1 MLAVFLFASAAAAA
15 QNQATAT
22 GTAGAVTELPFGG
35 TLRYDL
41 HLSQTFQFGSGQ
53 NGQES
58 SYISGDASYSNT
70 AKLLPFSM
78 QYGGGYGRNWNVS
91 NSGGNV
97 FQHLSLSQGLVWRKW
112 SLTASDNVSETF
124 QTSTTGFTGVP
135 GTGEP
140 VGTTGS
146 TTTPDQTLLVLDTR
160 TVSNSTMLGFSDRLN
175 SKYSIN
181 LDGSESEMRLIDN
194 NGLNSN
200 SLAASGGITRR
211 LGGRSSLSSQYSYS
225 RYSYGGSSFSAQTSS
240 LTAGFARMWSR
251 RLSTSVNVGPLWV
264 SSSGTAPTV
273 NASTSGTPANGASVP
288 SSTMLSLT
296 ATVSYQLRRGTA
308 GANYFHG
315 MTGGSGYM
323 LGSKVDSLGTNYS
336 RPFGR
341 NLTVGA
347 TGSYL
352 RTTSLEEILVPLAD
366 GNWFVYAPA
375 TIDGVTNAKFG
386 GVQATRQLGRRLS
399 LFANYTA
406 IAQSS
411 SLQIAKTGYSANLLQ
426 GVNQVFG
433 FGIGYTPRE
442 MHFKK

>member
-1 MLAVFLFASAAAAA
+1 MLAIFLFASAAAAA
-15 QNQATAT
+15 QDQATAT
-22 GTAGAVTELPFGG
+22 GSTGAATELPFGG

-41 HLSQTFQFGSGQ
+41 HLSQTFQFGGGQ
-53 NGQES
+53 NIQES

-97 FQHLSLSQGLVWRKW
+97 FQHLSFSQGFVWRKW
-112 SLTASDNVSETF
+112 SLTASDSVSESF

-140 VGTTGS
+140 VGTTDS

-160 TVSNSTMLGFSDRLN
+160 TVSNSTMLAFSDRLN
-175 SKYSIN
+175 SEYSIN
-181 LDGSESEMRLIDN
+181 LNGSESEMYFIDN

-200 SLAASGGITRR
+200 SLTASGGIARR
-211 LGGRSSLSSQYSYS
+211 LSSRNSLSSQYSYS
-225 RYSYGGSSFSAQTSS
+225 RYGYSGTSFSAQTSS
-240 LTAGFARMWSR
+240 LTAGFTRMWNR
-251 RLSTSVNVGPLWV
+251 RLNTSVNAGPLWV
-264 SSSGTAPTV
+264 SSSGTAPTGST
-273 NASTSGTPANGASVP
+273 STSGTLTNAATVP

-296 ATVSYQLRRGTA
+296 AMVSYQLRRGNA

-315 MTGGSGYM
+315 TTGGSGYM
-323 LGSKVDSLGTNYS
+323 LGSKVDSFGTNYS

-341 NLTVGA
+341 NLSVGA
-347 TGSYL
+347 TGSYM
-352 RTTSLEEILVPLAD
+352 RTTSLEQTLVLVAD
-366 GNWFVYAPA
+366 GNWFVYTPA
-375 TIDGVTNAKFG
+375 TINGVTNAKFG
-386 GVQATRQLGRRLS
+386 GVQASRQLGRRLS

-411 SLQIAKTGYSANLLQ
+411 SLQISKAGYNANLLQ